1 MSDIIID
8 DSNLKAGLSAF
19 EVKALKALQM
29 YSETAAMVFQNYA
42 RENRPWTDR
51 TGQARQ
57 RLSGYSEEI
66 QNGYRIN
73 IAHGVDYGI
82 WLEYAHEMK
91 YAILEPTVRLKGP
104 EVINGMNNLLEKVGI
119 V

>member
-1 MSDIIID
+1 MSVHID
-8 DSNLKAGLSAF
+8 DSDLVNGMSRF
-19 EVKALKALQM
+19 EMKTLQALRA
-29 YSETAAMVFQNYA
+29 YSETAAMTFQNYA
-42 RENRPWTDR
+42 KQNRPWTDR

-57 RLSGYSEEI
+57 RLTGYVEEI
-66 QNGYRIN
+66 PEGFRIN

-91 YAILEPTVRLKGP
+91 YAILEPTVRIKGA

-119 V
+119 I